1 MKTCPVDS
9 LLDVAED
16 NFGKVVPSRGHVE
29 TIEEST
35 KNLGM
40 TESCFTRIPSQDDIE
55 LLGLAV
61 AIDGGHGLIEH
72 VGFMVVIVGHVEVV
86 VEVVEVENPRGV
98 SLRLYETLLK
108 VISPIEERDVVDP
121 EVEGNNA
128 QQD

>member
-40 TESCFTRIPSQDDIE
+40 TESCFTRIPSQDGIE
-55 LLGLAV
+55 VLGLAV

-72 VGFMVVIVGHVEVV
+72 VGFMVGHVEVV

-98 SLRLYETLLK
+98 SLRLCETLLK